1 MEKTRGARSAGGGAR
16 GSQVR
21 RPLQREPS
29 PSGSEPDTE
38 PQRTGG
44 PGAEELDGLQSN
56 RLNTSASPRDE
67 RPESL
72 RGGGDVDLNIMEK
85 TRGARSAGGGARG
98 SQVRR
103 PLQREP
109 SPSGSEPDT
118 EPQRTGGPGA
128 EELDGLQSNRMN
140 TSASPRDERPE
151 SLREGGDVDL
161 GPARGRTTR
170 GVTRR
175 DYLSLSGSTR
185 RTRKRNEVRPP
196 YKLST
201 QTPGPTAGPS
211 SGVVGARKRS
221 RSLDENTRDKPDQ
234 ESSSELSIE
243 EEELS
248 IDEGDVIDVCGVS
261 PRELDTES
269 VPMET
274 FRQHKVGII
283 VGMRQNV
290 KFIVSP
296 FQ

>member
-1 MEKTRGARSAGGGAR
+1 MEENRGAGSAGGGAR

-21 RPLQREPS
+21 RPLERNPS

-38 PQRTGG
+38 PQRMGG

-56 RLNTSASPRDE
+56 RRL
-67 RPESL
+67 
-72 RGGGDVDLNIMEK
+72 
-85 TRGARSAGGGARG
+85 
-98 SQVRR
+98 
-103 PLQREP
+103 
-109 SPSGSEPDT
+109 
-118 EPQRTGGPGA
+118 
-128 EELDGLQSNRMN
+128 N

-211 SGVVGARKRS
+211 SGNVGARKRS
-221 RSLDENTRDKPDQ
+221 RSLTENTRDKPDE
-234 ESSSELSIE
+234 ESCSELSIE
-243 EEELS
+243 
-248 IDEGDVIDVCGVS
+248 EGDVIDVCGVS

-274 FRQHKVGII
+274 VRQHKVGII
-283 VGMRQNV
+283 AGVRQNV

>member
-1 MEKTRGARSAGGGAR
+1 MDENRGARSAGGGAR

-21 RPLQREPS
+21 RPLEREPS

-72 RGGGDVDLNIMEK
+72 R
-85 TRGARSAGGGARG
+85 
-98 SQVRR
+98 
-103 PLQREP
+103 
-109 SPSGSEPDT
+109 
-118 EPQRTGGPGA
+118 
-128 EELDGLQSNRMN
+128 
-140 TSASPRDERPE
+140 
-151 SLREGGDVDL
+151 EGGDVDL

-185 RTRKRNEVRPP
+185 RTSKRNEVRPP

-221 RSLDENTRDKPDQ
+221 RSLAENTRDKPDE
-234 ESSSELSIE
+234 ESSSKLSIE
-243 EEELS
+243 
-248 IDEGDVIDVCGVS
+248 EGDVIDVCGVF

-274 FRQHKVGII
+274 VRQHKVGII
-283 VGMRQNV
+283 VGVRQNV